1 MKRTITTVLSL
12 VLGLAGIVG
21 AQENSLYRRAD
32 SEAQAKNRR
41 GGIYVQNVS
50 SSGSSTEEYGL
61 NKTNYTPVLK
71 ASWFTVE
78 EPSPKDFRV
87 HDLVTIVVNEVS
99 KHSTSADTKTERSYD
114 LQAALN
120 EWFKLEQE
128 ALRPKSTNA
137 EAPKANVSFNREF
150 EGKGD
155 VEREDTMS
163 ARIQAEIIDIM
174 PNGNLVLEA
183 THRME
188 MDEEVT
194 MITLTGTCR
203 SKDVGI
209 DNTVISSKVADL
221 RLKKTHEGVARDAVK
236 RGLLSGLLDWLAIF

>member
-1 MKRTITTVLSL
+1 MKQITILCLVLVITTV
-12 VLGLAGIVG
+12 GI
-21 AQENSLYRRAD
+21 AQENSLYQRAD
-32 SEAQAKNRR
+32 NETLAKNRR
-41 GGIYVQNVS
+41 GGVYVQAVS
-50 SSGSSTEEYGL
+50 GNSSGGEEAL
-61 NKTNYTPVLK
+61 VKTNYTSILK

-114 LQAALN
+114 LQAALK
-120 EWFKLEQE
+120 EWFKFEE
-128 ALRPKSTNA
+128 GALRPKSSSAGT
-137 EAPKANVSFNREF
+137 PKVDMSFDREF

-183 THRME
+183 THRLE

-194 MITLTGTCR
+194 VITLTGTCR

-209 DNTVISSKVADL
+209 DNAVISSKVADL
-221 RLKKTHEGVARDAVK
+221 RLTKKHEGVARDATK
-236 RGLLSGLLDWLAIF
+236 RGLLSGLIDWLAIF

>member
-1 MKRTITTVLSL
+1 MKRIWVLIYILFLTS
-12 VLGLAGIVG
+12 AGA
-21 AQENSLYRRAD
+21 AQENSLYQRAD
-32 SEAQAKNRR
+32 NETLAKSRR
-41 GGIYVQNVS
+41 GGTYVQGAGTGVAA
-50 SSGSSTEEYGL
+50 GEPGL
-61 NKTNYTPVLK
+61 SKTNYTPILK
-71 ASWFTVE
+71 ASWYTVE

-114 LQAALN
+114 VQAALK

-137 EAPKANVSFNREF
+137 GDPQVNLSFEREF

-174 PNGNLVLEA
+174 PNGNLILEA
-183 THRME
+183 THRVE

-194 MITLTGTCR
+194 VITLTGTCR

-209 DNTVISSKVADL
+209 DNTVISSKVAEL
-221 RLKKTHEGVARDAVK
+221 QLTKKHEGLARDATK
-236 RGLLSGLLDWLAIF
+236 RGLLSGLIDWLAIF